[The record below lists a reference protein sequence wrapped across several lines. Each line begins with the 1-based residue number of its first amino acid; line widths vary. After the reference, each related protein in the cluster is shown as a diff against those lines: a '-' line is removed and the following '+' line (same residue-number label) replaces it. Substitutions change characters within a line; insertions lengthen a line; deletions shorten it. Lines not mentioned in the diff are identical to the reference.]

1 MVVLNWI
8 IVIMIEIIGNGLLAL
23 MIIYERFV
31 EDPQKRTVNNQ
42 LISHLCG
49 WLIINN
55 IIGAPIVMYGI
66 RASDIGKSYSNSFE
80 WENHIATLWWE
91 YMATRMGGGV
101 GLAISRE
108 GLCEA

>member
-66 RASDIGKSYSNSFE
+66 RASDIGKSYSSSF
-80 WENHIATLWWE
+80 
-91 YMATRMGGGV
+91 RV
-101 GLAISRE
+101 GKSHSYPSFGRNKWPTN
-108 GLCEA
+108 GRRGWGCHV

>member
-1 MVVLNWI
+1 MCFIYHRDLVILNWLI
-8 IVIMIEIIGNGLLAL
+8 ILIIETIGNGLLAL
-23 MIIYERFV
+23 MIIYERYI

-66 RASDIGKSYSNSFE
+66 RSVDIGKPYFISF
-80 WENHIATLWWE
+80 
-91 YMATRMGGGV
+91 
-101 GLAISRE
+101 
-108 GLCEA
+108 